1 MKCYSRGIAGGM
13 GPLILLIV
21 DSTNFLLVFHYL
33 VHENYS

>member
-1 MKCYSRGIAGGM
+1 MKCYSQGIAGEM
-13 GPLILLIV
+13 GSLVLLIV